1 MIVRCEKCKTKFS
14 VDENLIK
21 KTGSKVRCSVCK
33 HVFTVFPPTEKVQVE
48 KPPLDEAEESQM
60 NKKLAEDLEKTLI
73 NEIEDDIAQEEKI
86 EPISIDELPD
96 LDKPHE
102 ELRKE
107 TDIDKAIYHERDEKK
122 AEKDETSS
130 KVQAPEDESDL
141 NKPPEII
148 KKKRRSGLL
157 AVIFLL
163 VLLIAGAVATLLITK
178 PDFLFKKTPP
188 QQQPVDMGN
197 TRLAFKDITGFF
209 KESDKVGRLFIIKGM
224 VVNNYP
230 ESRGFIRIRSNI
242 LDSSGKI
249 VVTKTVYAGNP
260 LTDDE
265 LISLSMKEINALLM
279 NKLGKAKMNVNIS
292 PQSSIPFTVV
302 FDSLPNDMNEF
313 TVEAVS
319 SFPSGK

>member
-21 KTGSKVRCSVCK
+21 KNGSKVRCSVCK
-33 HVFTVFPPTEKVQVE
+33 HVFTVFPPAEKVQVE
-48 KPPLDEAEESQM
+48 KPPSDEIEESQM

-73 NEIEDDIAQEEKI
+73 NEIEQDIAQEEEI
-86 EPISIDELPD
+86 EHVSIEELPD
-96 LDKPHE
+96 LDKPRE
-102 ELRKE
+102 ELREE
-107 TDIDKAIYHERDEKK
+107 TDIDKAIYHERDGKK
-122 AEKDETSS
+122 GEEDEASS
-130 KVQAPEDESDL
+130 KMQAPEGEAEL

-157 AVIFLL
+157 AFIFLL

-178 PDFLFKKTPP
+178 PGFLFKKTPP

-197 TRLAFKDITGFF
+197 TRLAFKDIAGFF

-230 ESRGFIRIRSNI
+230 ETRGFIRIRSN
-242 LDSSGKI
+242 LVDSSGKI
-249 VVTKTVYAGNP
+249 ALSKTVYAGNP

-265 LISLSMKEINALLM
+265 LNSLPMNEINALLM

-292 PQSSIPFTVV
+292 PKSSIPFTVV